1 MKKIFGTII
10 AIIGMTT
17 TILSFILHKKGQ
29 FVVGRVKG
37 ATSTF
42 VAGKVRSMSAIKG
55 IFVGTVL
62 FIVGIFCLQKNK
74 F

>member
-17 TILSFILHKKGQ
+17 TTLSFILHKKGQ

-37 ATSTF
+37 STSTF
-42 VAGKVRSMSAIKG
+42 VAGKVRSVSAIKG
-55 IFVGTVL
+55 IFVGTVP
-62 FIVGIFCLQKNK
+62 FIVGIVLIARKK
-74 F
+74 

>member
-42 VAGKVRSMSAIKG
+42 VAGKVRSVSAIKG

-62 FIVGIFCLQKNK
+62 FIVGIVLIARKK
-74 F
+74 